1 MKTNNQ
7 LQPGAYNLPP
17 NCKAFV
23 RDGQVIVSVKKR
35 TSVQCDRCRDC
46 KYFDHGYATAGG
58 WNKATICKARP
69 KNIKYYGSGRAR
81 TEGVYYATLAPNR
94 ACEKF
99 EPNTPKP

>member
-7 LQPGAYNLPP
+7 LQPGAYELPP

-23 RDGQVIVSVKKR
+23 RDGKVIVSVKKR

-46 KYFDHGYATAGG
+46 RFFGLGHATMGSYRQ
-58 WNKATICKARP
+58 TTVCKTRP
-69 KNIKYYGSGRAR
+69 KDVKHYRSERAR